1 MVAEENVSCLVSMQ
15 FIDKVRPQVVPIG
28 SPWIKVFSVCMKHK
42 PTSDSFGGPTIYEI
56 EH

>member
-28 SPWIKVFSVCMKHK
+28 LPWIKVFSVCMKDK